1 MADAKIA
8 GAASPQIPTA
18 GAPVSRAGKEEVLE
32 PLVEGFRIEAR
43 RIKDI
48 DEIIA
53 ALSPLQFLNII
64 KTQNSVVL
72 VNVER
77 RDIRKEPYL
86 FSIIYLNPSSLEVVY
101 SYVPDVSP
109 KKRRL
114 EVVRYLLNVATLLEN
129 VYFINHIQLY
139 QVIDGI
145 LSRLFEYTASAYDEL
160 FSRYDALKEEVER
173 LRRIVKEFQEANEKL
188 SKANIE
194 YKEKEND
201 FLLRIRELET
211 FSDEILISRIQSWLA
226 DHGYEINISDF
237 ARVNKISEAR
247 VEQVLNKMV
256 REGYLTL
263 RG

>member
-1 MADAKIA
+1 MADTKNNPNLP
-8 GAASPQIPTA
+8 S
-18 GAPVSRAGKEEVLE
+18 APAGKEEQLLE

-43 RIKDI
+43 RIKDL
-48 DEIIA
+48 DEIIS

-64 KTQNSVVL
+64 KTQNGVIL

-86 FSIIYLNPSSLEVVY
+86 FSIIYLNPNNLEVVY

-114 EVVRYLLNVATLLEN
+114 DVIRYLLNITTLLEN

-139 QVIDGI
+139 QVIDGM
-145 LSRLFEYTASAYDEL
+145 LSRLFEYTASSYDEM

-173 LRRIVKEFQEANEKL
+173 LRKVAKELQEANEKL
-188 SKANIE
+188 AKTNIDSKA
-194 YKEKEND
+194 KEND
-201 FLLRIRELET
+201 SLLRIKELET
-211 FSDEILISRIQSWLA
+211 YSDEVLVNKIQGWLSE
-226 DHGYEINISDF
+226 HGYEINISDF
-237 ARVNKISEAR
+237 ARVYKVSEAR

-256 REGYLTL
+256 RDGYVTL

>member
-1 MADAKIA
+1 MAETKSDP
-8 GAASPQIPTA
+8 ASNLGTSVPEKGEA
-18 GAPVSRAGKEEVLE
+18 VLE

-53 ALSPLQFLNII
+53 ALSPLQFLNIV
-64 KTQNSVVL
+64 KTQNGVVL
-72 VNVER
+72 VNIER

-86 FSIIYLNPSSLEVVY
+86 FSIIYLNPDNLEVVY

-114 EVVRYLLNVATLLEN
+114 EIIRYLLNVTTLLEN

-139 QVIDGI
+139 QVIDSI
-145 LSRLFEYTASAYDEL
+145 LSRLFEYTASTYDEL

-173 LRRIVKEFQEANEKL
+173 LRRVVKEFQEANEKL
-188 SKANIE
+188 GKSNIE

-201 FLLRIRELET
+201 LLLRIKELET
-211 FSDEILISRIQSWLA
+211 YSDDMLMNKIQSWLSE
-226 DHGYEINISDF
+226 HGYEINIADF
-237 ARVNKISEAR
+237 ARVNKVSEGR

-256 REGYLTL
+256 REGYVTL
-263 RG
+263 KG

>member
-1 MADAKIA
+1 MIGERMVETKGTQAPNLITS
-8 GAASPQIPTA
+8 SP
-18 GAPVSRAGKEEVLE
+18 GKGEAVLE

-53 ALSPLQFLNII
+53 ALSSLQFLNII
-64 KTQNSVVL
+64 KTQNGVVL

-86 FSIIYLNPSSLEVVY
+86 FSIIYLNPNSLEVVY

-114 EVVRYLLNVATLLEN
+114 EIIRYLLNVTTLLEN

-145 LSRLFEYTASAYDEL
+145 LSRLFEYTASTYEEL
-160 FSRYDALKEEVER
+160 FSRYDALNEEVER
-173 LRRIVKEFQEANEKL
+173 LRRIVKELQEANEKL
-188 SKANIE
+188 GKANME

-201 FLLRIRELET
+201 LLLRIKELET
-211 FSDEILISRIQSWLA
+211 YSDEVLMNKIQSWLSE
-226 DHGYEINISDF
+226 HGYEINIADF
-237 ARVNKISEAR
+237 ARVNKVSEAR

-256 REGYLTL
+256 REGFVTL

>member
-1 MADAKIA
+1 MTDISKPQAAGASAQGVAPA
-8 GAASPQIPTA
+8 GAA
-18 GAPVSRAGKEEVLE
+18 GEKVLE

-43 RIKDI
+43 RIKDV
-48 DEIIA
+48 DDIIS

-101 SYVPDVSP
+101 SYVPDISP

-114 EVVRYLLNVATLLEN
+114 EVVRYLLNVTTLLEN
-129 VYFINHIQLY
+129 VYFINHVQLY
-139 QVIDGI
+139 QVIDSI
-145 LSRLFEYTASAYDEL
+145 LSRLFEYTASAYDEI
-160 FSRYDALKEEVER
+160 FFRYDALKEEVER
-173 LRRIVKEFQEANEKL
+173 LRKVVKELQEANEKL
-188 SKANIE
+188 GKANMN
-194 YKEKEND
+194 YKDNEND
-201 FLLRIRELET
+201 LLLRIKELESL
-211 FSDEILISRIQSWLA
+211 SDEILMSKIQSWLSE
-226 DHGYEINISDF
+226 HGYEINISDF
-237 ARVNKISEAR
+237 ARINKVSEAR

-256 REGYLTL
+256 REGYVTL